1 MTGSAYRTLPNPP
14 PPTVANV
21 SPQLLNWLDILQAV
35 LSNAMQ
41 GSLNVT
47 SQTPVTLT
55 PGATTTTI
63 KDARIGGTSIIQLC
77 PTTANAAAALSTTW
91 ITVPPLKTIATI
103 NHVNSALTDR
113 TFDYIIIG

>member
-1 MTGSAYRTLPNPP
+1 MTGSAYRTPPDFP
-14 PPTVANV
+14 PPTVTKV
-21 SPQLLNWLDILQAV
+21 TPKLENWLDIMLDV
-35 LSNAMQ
+35 LRGAMQ

-77 PTTANAAAALSTTW
+77 PTTANAAAALATTW

-103 NHVNSALTDR
+103 NHANSAQTDR